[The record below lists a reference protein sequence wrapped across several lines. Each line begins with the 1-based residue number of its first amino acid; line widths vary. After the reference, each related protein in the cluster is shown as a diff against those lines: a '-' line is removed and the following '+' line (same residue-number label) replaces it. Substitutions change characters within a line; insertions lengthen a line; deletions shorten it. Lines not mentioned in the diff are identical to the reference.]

1 MNQLALSEVHLSE
14 QRSEKKA
21 ITDILIV
28 GGGTAGWMAAAAL
41 SHVYKNR
48 QCRIRLVESDQIGTV
63 GVGEATIPVIQKFNQ
78 MLGIDE
84 NDFIKNTQGTFKLGI
99 QFVNWGSL
107 GNSYVHPFGPY
118 GMSMGYLSFYHY
130 WLRHAAAG
138 KTIDPGEYSIAIQ
151 AALRGRF
158 MPPTKM
164 PNSPLS
170 QISYAYHF
178 DAGLYAK
185 YLRDF
190 AQARGVER
198 IEGEIERVKLRAENG
213 FIEKVVL
220 KTGQELSAQLF
231 IDCTGFR
238 GLLIEK
244 AMNTGYDDWTHWLPC
259 DTAVV
264 VPSSNKTD
272 PLPYTRSTAHTAGWQ
287 WRIPLQHRT
296 GNGHV
301 FCSKYMSDEQAKK
314 ILLENIE
321 GDVLA
326 EPRFIRFKTG
336 MRRKFWNKNCVAMGL
351 ASGFLEPLEST
362 SIHLIQS
369 SISKLIALLP
379 MADIDPTVVDKYNE
393 LLTSEFTFVRDFI
406 ILHYKVSQRTDSE
419 FWNYCRHMEVPET
432 LQKKLDLYQ
441 ASGRLF
447 RDNNE
452 LFDEVSWFSV
462 MQGQGLRARDYHPL
476 ADQLESAEFLR
487 LMDEIKSVIGRSA
500 DAMPTHAEYIAKY
513 CSASDTM
520 KQPMLL
526 SSKYS

>member
-1 MNQLALSEVHLSE
+1 MQ
-14 QRSEKKA
+14 QPTFDDA
-21 ITDILIV
+21 IKHDNRIKDVLIV

-41 SHVYKNR
+41 SHVFKNK
-48 QCRIRLVESDQIGTV
+48 QCRIRLVESDHIGTV

-107 GNSYVHPFGPY
+107 GNSYIHPFGPY

-130 WLRHAAAG
+130 WLRMSAN
-138 KTIDPGEYSIAIQ
+138 KQSIDPCEYSIAIQ

-158 MPPTKM
+158 MPPANI

-178 DAGLYAK
+178 DSSLYAK
-185 YLRDF
+185 YLRNF
-190 AQARGVER
+190 AEARSVER
-198 IEGEIERVKLRAENG
+198 IEGEIEQVALRINDGYIESVKLKDGTRLE
-213 FIEKVVL
+213 
-220 KTGQELSAQLF
+220 AQLF

-244 AMNTGYDDWTHWLPC
+244 AMNTGYDDWSHWLPC
-259 DTAVV
+259 DTAVA
-264 VPSSNKTD
+264 VPTKNVTA
-272 PLPYTRSTAHTAGWQ
+272 PLPYTRSTAHSAGWQ

-301 FCSKYMSDEQAKK
+301 FCSKYMSDEEARK
-314 ILLENIE
+314 ILLENVE
-321 GDVLA
+321 GETLA
-326 EPRFIRFKTG
+326 DPRFIRFKTG

-369 SISKLIALLP
+369 SISKLIALFP
-379 MADIDPTVVDKYNE
+379 MVDFDQTNIDKYNE

-419 FWNYCRHMEVPET
+419 FWNYCRHMQVPET
-432 LQKKLDLYQ
+432 LQKKIDLYQ
-441 ASGRLF
+441 SSGRLF

-452 LFDEVSWFSV
+452 LFDEVSWFAV
-462 MQGQGLRARDYHPL
+462 MQGQGLKAQNYHPL
-476 ADQLESAEFLR
+476 ADQIAEPEFQKI
-487 LMDEIKSVIGRSA
+487 MGEIKAVINRAA
-500 DAMPTHAEYIAKY
+500 DAIPAQEEYIATY
-513 CSASDTM
+513 CSA
-520 KQPMLL
+520 L
-526 SSKYS
+526 SL

>member
-1 MNQLALSEVHLSE
+1 MIN
-14 QRSEKKA
+14 
-21 ITDILIV
+21 DILIV

-41 SHVYKNR
+41 SHVFKNR
-48 QCRIRLVESDQIGTV
+48 QCRIRLIESDQIGTV
-63 GVGEATIPVIQKFNQ
+63 GVGEATIPIIQKFNQ

-84 NDFIKNTQGTFKLGI
+84 NDFIKHTQGTFKLGI
-99 QFVNWGSL
+99 QFVDWGSL
-107 GNSYVHPFGPY
+107 GKSYIHPFGPY

-130 WLRHAAAG
+130 WLRLFANKQAQ
-138 KTIDPGEYSIAIQ
+138 DPGEFSIAIQ

-158 MPPTKM
+158 MPPASL

-185 YLRDF
+185 YLRNF
-190 AQARGVER
+190 AQQRGVER
-198 IEGEIERVKLRAENG
+198 IEGEITKVALRADDGFVDKVILKNG
-213 FIEKVVL
+213 ESL
-220 KTGQELSAQLF
+220 GAQLF

-238 GLLIEK
+238 GLLIEQ
-244 AMNTGYDDWTHWLPC
+244 AMNTGFDDWSHWLPC
-259 DTAVV
+259 DTAVA
-264 VPSSNKTD
+264 VPTQNISD
-272 PLPYTRSTAHTAGWQ
+272 PLPYTRSTAHAAGWQ

-301 FCSKYMSDEQAKK
+301 FCSKYMDDDQAKK

-321 GDVLA
+321 GEVLA

-379 MADIDPTVVDKYNE
+379 TADFNQTNIDKYNE
-393 LLTSEFTFVRDFI
+393 LLTSEFTYVRDFI

-419 FWNYCRHMEVPET
+419 FWNYCRQMQVPES
-432 LQKKLDLYQ
+432 LQKKLDLYES
-441 ASGRLF
+441 SGRLF

-452 LFDEVSWFSV
+452 LFDEVSWFAV
-462 MQGQGLRARDYHPL
+462 MQGQGLSVKNYHPL
-476 ADQLESAEFLR
+476 ADQIDEQEFQR
-487 LMDEIKSVIGRSA
+487 LMHEIKSVINRAA
-500 DAMPTHAEYIAKY
+500 DAMPTQMDYIKKHCAAN
-513 CSASDTM
+513 SR
-520 KQPMLL
+520 
-526 SSKYS
+526 

>member
-1 MNQLALSEVHLSE
+1 MIN
-14 QRSEKKA
+14 
-21 ITDILIV
+21 DILIV

-41 SHVYKNR
+41 SHVYKN

-84 NDFIKNTQGTFKLGI
+84 NDFIKHTQGSFKLGI

-107 GNSYVHPFGPY
+107 GNSYVHPFGAY
-118 GMSMGYLSFYHY
+118 GMNMGYLSFYNY
-130 WLRHAAAG
+130 WLRHAANQQ
-138 KTIDPGEYSIAIQ
+138 TRDPGEFSIAIQ

-158 MPPTKM
+158 MPPARV

-185 YLRDF
+185 YLRRF
-190 AQARGVER
+190 AEARGVDR
-198 IEGEIERVKLRAENG
+198 IEGEIEQVKLRSDDG
-213 FIEKVVL
+213 FVEKVVL
-220 KTGQELSAQLF
+220 KSGQELSAQLF

-238 GLLIEK
+238 GLIIEK
-244 AMNTGYDDWTHWLPC
+244 AMNTGYDDWSHWLPC
-259 DTAVV
+259 DTAVA
-264 VPSSNKTD
+264 VPSRNLTD
-272 PLPYTRSTAHTAGWQ
+272 LLPYTRATAHGAGWQ

-301 FCSKYMSDEQAKK
+301 FCSKYMSDDQAKK
-314 ILLENIE
+314 ILLDNIE
-321 GDVLA
+321 GEVLA

-369 SISKLIALLP
+369 SISKLLALLP
-379 MADIDPTVVDKYNE
+379 SANFDQTIVDKYNE
-393 LLTSEFTFVRDFI
+393 LLTAEFTFVRDFI
-406 ILHYKVSQRTDSE
+406 ILHYKVTQRTDSE

-432 LQKKLDLYQ
+432 LQKKLDLYRD
-441 ASGRLF
+441 SGRLF

-452 LFDEVSWFSV
+452 LFDEVSWFAV
-462 MQGQGLRARDYHPL
+462 MQGQGMNPRSYHPL
-476 ADQLESAEFLR
+476 ADQIEAEEFNG
-487 LMDEIKSVIGRSA
+487 LMQEIKAVINRA
-500 DAMPTHAEYIAKY
+500 ANAMPTHMDYIDKHCA
-513 CSASDTM
+513 AFT
-520 KQPMLL
+520 Q
-526 SSKYS
+526 

>member
-1 MNQLALSEVHLSE
+1 MQQHEPMDK
-14 QRSEKKA
+14 QIR
-21 ITDILIV
+21 DILIV
-28 GGGTAGWMAAAAL
+28 GGGTAGWMAAAAF
-41 SHVYKNR
+41 SHVFKHKN
-48 QCRIRLVESDQIGTV
+48 CRIRLVESDQIGTV

-84 NDFIKNTQGTFKLGI
+84 HDFIRKTQGTFKLGI

-107 GNSYVHPFGPY
+107 GHSYIHPFGPY
-118 GMSMGYLSFYHY
+118 GMNMGYLSFYHY
-130 WLRHAAAG
+130 WLRLQAQG
-138 KTIDPGEYSIAIQ
+138 KSIDPGEYSICIQ

-158 MPPTKM
+158 MPPAKI

-185 YLRDF
+185 YLREF
-190 AQARGVER
+190 AHERGVQR
-198 IEGEIERVKLRAENG
+198 IEGEVEQVTLNPDNG
-213 FIEKVVL
+213 FIEKITL
-220 KTGQELSAQLF
+220 KNGESLGAQLF

-244 AMNTGYDDWTHWLPC
+244 ALSTGYDDWTHWLPC

-264 VPSSNKTD
+264 VPTANTTE

-301 FCSKYMSDEQAKK
+301 FCSKFMADETARDV
-314 ILLENIE
+314 LLQHLE

-369 SISKLIALLP
+369 SISKLLALFP
-379 MADIDPTVVDKYNE
+379 TADFPRENSDKYNE
-393 LLTSEFTFVRDFI
+393 LLSSEFAFVRDFI

-419 FWNYCRHMEVPET
+419 FWNYCRLMDIPES
-432 LQKKLDLYQ
+432 LRKKIELYQ
-441 ASGRLF
+441 SCGRIF

-452 LFDEVSWFSV
+452 LFDEVSWFAV
-462 MQGQGLRARDYHPL
+462 MQGQGLVPDAYHPIV
-476 ADQLESAEFLR
+476 DQ
-487 LMDEIKSVIGRSA
+487 MDTTELDRIMQEIKTVIDRSA
-500 DAMPTHAEYIAKY
+500 AAIPSQTEYIQKY
-513 CSASDTM
+513 CMAM
-520 KQPMLL
+520 M
-526 SSKYS
+526 

>member
-1 MNQLALSEVHLSE
+1 MNEHAQTECGS
-14 QRSEKKA
+14 KGNA
-21 ITDILIV
+21 INDILIV

-84 NDFIKNTQGTFKLGI
+84 NDFIKHTQGTFKLGI
-99 QFVNWGSL
+99 QFINWGSL

-130 WLRHAAAG
+130 WLRHSAQG
-138 KTIDPGEYSIAIQ
+138 KTVDPGEYSIAIQ

-158 MPPTKM
+158 MPPAKV

-178 DAGLYAK
+178 DAGLYAQ
-185 YLRDF
+185 YLRRF
-190 AQARGVER
+190 AEARGVER
-198 IEGEIERVKLRAENG
+198 IEGEIDLVKLRSEDG
-213 FIEKVVL
+213 FVEKVIL
-220 KTGQELSAQLF
+220 KNEQELSAQLF

-244 AMNTGYDDWTHWLPC
+244 AMNTGYDDWSHWLPC
-259 DTAVV
+259 DTAVTA
-264 VPSSNKTD
+264 PSSNISD
-272 PLPYTRSTAHTAGWQ
+272 PLPYTRSTAHAAGWQ
-287 WRIPLQHRT
+287 WQIPLQHRT

-301 FCSKYMSDEQAKK
+301 FCSKYMTDETAKN
-314 ILLENIE
+314 ILLENVD
-321 GDVLA
+321 GKLLA
-326 EPRFIRFKTG
+326 EPRFIQFKTG

-369 SISKLIALLP
+369 SISKLMALLP
-379 MADIDPTVVDKYNE
+379 VVDIDPSVIDKYNE

-406 ILHYKVSQRTDSE
+406 ILHYKVSQRSDSE

-441 ASGRLF
+441 SSGRIF

-452 LFDEVSWFSV
+452 LFDEVSWFAV
-462 MQGQGLRARDYHPL
+462 MQGQGLQPRNYHPL
-476 ADQLESAEFLR
+476 ADQIEDPEFQTIMR
-487 LMDEIKSVIGRSA
+487 EIKSVIDRSA
-500 DAMPTHAEYIAKY
+500 DAMPTHADYIAKH
-513 CSASDTM
+513 CRANNS
-520 KQPMLL
+520 
-526 SSKYS
+526 

>member
-1 MNQLALSEVHLSE
+1 MIN
-14 QRSEKKA
+14 
-21 ITDILIV
+21 DILIV

-41 SHVYKNR
+41 SHVYKS
-48 QCRIRLVESDQIGTV
+48 QCRIRLIESDQIGTV

-84 NDFIKNTQGTFKLGI
+84 NDFIKHTQGTFKLGI
-99 QFVNWGSL
+99 QFVDWGSL
-107 GNSYVHPFGPY
+107 GKSYVHPFGSY

-130 WLRHAAAG
+130 WLRLFANKEAAN
-138 KTIDPGEYSIAIQ
+138 KHTQDPGEFSIAIQ

-158 MPPTKM
+158 MPPATI

-185 YLRDF
+185 YLRNF
-190 AQARGVER
+190 SQQRGVEC
-198 IEGEIERVKLRAENG
+198 IEGEIIKVALRADDGFVDKVIFKNG
-213 FIEKVVL
+213 ESV
-220 KTGQELSAQLF
+220 SAQLF

-238 GLLIEK
+238 GLLIEQ
-244 AMNTGYDDWTHWLPC
+244 AMNTGYDDWSHWLPC
-259 DTAVV
+259 DTAVA
-264 VPSSNKTD
+264 VPSQNISD
-272 PLPYTRSTAHTAGWQ
+272 PLPYTRSTAHSAGWQ

-301 FCSKYMSDEQAKK
+301 FCSKYMSDDQAKK
-314 ILLENIE
+314 ILLDNIE
-321 GDVLA
+321 GKALA

-362 SIHLIQS
+362 SIHLMQS

-379 MADIDPTVVDKYNE
+379 AADFNQTNIDKYNE

-406 ILHYKVSQRTDSE
+406 ILHYKVNQRTDSE
-419 FWNYCRHMEVPET
+419 FWNYCRQMQVPDS
-432 LQKKLDLYQ
+432 LQKKLDLYES
-441 ASGRLF
+441 SGRLF

-452 LFDEVSWFSV
+452 LFDEVSWFAV
-462 MQGQGLRARDYHPL
+462 MQGQGLTVKDYHPL
-476 ADQLESAEFLR
+476 ADQIDEPEFQR
-487 LMDEIKSVIGRSA
+487 LMHEIKSVINRAA
-500 DAMPTHAEYIAKY
+500 DAMPTQMDYIKKHCAAN
-513 CSASDTM
+513 SH
-520 KQPMLL
+520 
-526 SSKYS
+526 

>member
-1 MNQLALSEVHLSE
+1 M
-14 QRSEKKA
+14 
-21 ITDILIV
+21 IDDILIV

-41 SHVYKNR
+41 SHVFKNR
-48 QCRIRLVESDQIGTV
+48 QCRIRLIESDEIGTV

-84 NDFIKNTQGTFKLGI
+84 NDFIKHTQGTFKLGI
-99 QFVNWGSL
+99 QFVDWGSV
-107 GNSYVHPFGPY
+107 GNSYIHPFGSY
-118 GMSMGYLSFYHY
+118 GMNMGYLSFYHY
-130 WLRHAAAG
+130 WLRLAANQQAAN
-138 KTIDPGEYSIAIQ
+138 KQSQDPGEFSIAIQ

-158 MPPTKM
+158 MPPASV

-178 DAGLYAK
+178 DASLYAK
-185 YLRDF
+185 YLRNF
-190 AQARGVER
+190 AQQRGVER
-198 IEGEIERVKLRAENG
+198 IEGEITKVALRADDG
-213 FIEKVVL
+213 FVDKVTL
-220 KTGQELSAQLF
+220 KSGESLGAQLF

-238 GLLIEK
+238 GLLIEQ
-244 AMNTGYDDWTHWLPC
+244 AMNTGYDDWSHWLPC
-259 DTAVV
+259 DTAVA
-264 VPSSNKTD
+264 VPTQNVSD

-301 FCSKYMSDEQAKK
+301 FCSKYMSDDQAKK
-314 ILLENIE
+314 VLLDNIE
-321 GDVLA
+321 GEALA

-379 MADIDPTVVDKYNE
+379 SADFSQTNIDKYNE
-393 LLTSEFTFVRDFI
+393 LLTAEFTFVRDFI

-419 FWNYCRHMEVPET
+419 FWNYCRQMQVPDS
-432 LQKKLDLYQ
+432 LQKKLDLYES
-441 ASGRLF
+441 SGRLF

-462 MQGQGLRARDYHPL
+462 MQGQGLNVKNYHPL
-476 ADQLESAEFLR
+476 ADQIDEQEFQR
-487 LMDEIKSVIGRSA
+487 LMHEIKSVIHRAA
-500 DAMPTHAEYIAKY
+500 DAMPTQVDYIKKHCA
-513 CSASDTM
+513 ANAR
-520 KQPMLL
+520 
-526 SSKYS
+526 